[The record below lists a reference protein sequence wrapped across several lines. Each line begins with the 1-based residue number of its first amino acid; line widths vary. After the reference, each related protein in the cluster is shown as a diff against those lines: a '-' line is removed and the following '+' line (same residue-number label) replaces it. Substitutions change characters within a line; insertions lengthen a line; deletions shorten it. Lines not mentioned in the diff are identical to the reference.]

1 MNYIELAKKARE
13 AQNGSYSPY
22 SKFRV
27 GAALL
32 TEDGDVI
39 LGANVENAS
48 YGLTSCAERNAIT
61 RAVNDGKRNLK
72 AIAVVGDMDEFCTPC
87 GACRQVMD
95 EFCGK
100 EFEIVLINSKDE
112 LKILKMNDILPFSF
126 NGEHLV

>member
-1 MNYIELAKKARE
+1 MNLPKKARE

-32 TEDGDVI
+32 TEEGEVI

-48 YGLTSCAERNAIT
+48 YGLTCCAERNAFFK
-61 RAVNDGKRNLK
+61 AVNEGKRKFK
-72 AIAVVGDMDEFCTPC
+72 AIAVVGDMDGFCTPC

-100 EFEIVLINSKDE
+100 DCEIVLINSKDE
-112 LKILKMNDILPFSF
+112 LKILKMNDLLPFSF

>member
-1 MNYIELAKKARE
+1 MNHKELALKARE

-32 TEDGDVI
+32 TKSGEVV

-48 YGLTSCAERNAIT
+48 YGLSICAERTAFVKAISE
-61 RAVNDGKRNLK
+61 GKK
-72 AIAVVGDMDEFCTPC
+72 EFSAIAVVGDMDEFCTPC
-87 GACRQVMD
+87 GACRQFMD

-112 LKILKMNDILPFSF
+112 LKILKMNEILPFSF

>member
-1 MNYIELAKKARE
+1 MTYTELAQKARE

-32 TEDGDVI
+32 TEDGEVI
-39 LGANVENAS
+39 LAANVENAS
-48 YGLTSCAERNAIT
+48 YGLTSCAERNAFFK
-61 RAVNDGKRNLK
+61 AVNEGKRKFK
-72 AIAVVGDMDEFCTPC
+72 AIAVVGDMDGFCTPC